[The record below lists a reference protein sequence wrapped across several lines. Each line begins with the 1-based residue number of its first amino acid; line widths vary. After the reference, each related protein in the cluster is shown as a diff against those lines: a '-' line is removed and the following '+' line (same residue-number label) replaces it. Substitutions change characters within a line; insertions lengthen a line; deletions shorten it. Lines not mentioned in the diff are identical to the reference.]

1 MFIPQRP
8 GSGSSAL
15 EPRPFH
21 RSGFTRREGEILVR
35 ALRPRPFVRI
45 PVAVSRLSSGDE
57 LLGWEQGTLKMRVV
71 AGPTKGRD
79 DAAVESLLADVLDI
93 ERERVRVVVGRGSRR
108 KWVEIEDID
117 EDELDRRLPGRSDQ
131 PDEGDR
137 PGPGR

>member
-1 MFIPQRP
+1 M
-8 GSGSSAL
+8 
-15 EPRPFH
+15 
-21 RSGFTRREGEILVR
+21 
-35 ALRPRPFVRI
+35 
-45 PVAVSRLSSGDE
+45 AVSRLSSGDE